1 MHTHTLYVTVF
12 IFHFLCLPKI
22 SLKILSTLF
31 MSHTN
36 GWLTVNYIG
45 SHNILL
51 LSYYCNVR
59 LLYSISYDERY
70 LLEFRTPEGL
80 EV

>member
-1 MHTHTLYVTVF
+1 
-12 IFHFLCLPKI
+12 
-22 SLKILSTLF
+22 

-70 LLEFRTPEGL
+70 LLEFRTPEGWKCSL
-80 EV
+80 CSFVFLIELISVPYV